1 MIGLIFGET
10 DFPKVILKEIKK
22 KKVKYFIID
31 LSKKNIFKKDK
42 HSHKVTI
49 GQFGKIINIIK
60 SNKCKKIL
68 FAGKVYKPNVSK
80 IKLDFK
86 GIYYMPKIIKSFKLG
101 DAAILKEI
109 IHIFKKEKINTIN
122 SLSFTPKL
130 TLGSGIYTKVKPN
143 KNDVKDIKKA
153 IYTLSNL
160 NKYNFSQATV
170 VRENKIIAVED
181 KRGTQKM
188 LKKCIKKKGEK
199 KGVLVKFPKKNQDL
213 RIDLPTIGF
222 KTINECKKAGLK
234 GIVLKKKNHIF
245 LEKYKCISFAN
256 KNGMFI
262 SVK

>member
-49 GQFGKIINIIK
+49 GQFGNIINIIK
-60 SNKCKKIL
+60 SNKCNKIL
-68 FAGKVYKPNVSK
+68 FAGKVYKPNLSK

-86 GIYYMPKIIKSFKLG
+86 GIYYMSKIIKSFKLG

-109 IHIFKKEKINTIN
+109 INIFKKEKINTIN

-130 TLGSGIYTKVKPN
+130 TLGSGTYTKVKPN

-153 IYTLSNL
+153 IYTLSKL
-160 NKYNFSQATV
+160 NKYNFSQAAV
-170 VRENKIIAVED
+170 VRENKIIAVEG
-181 KRGTQKM
+181 KNGTQKM
-188 LKKCIKKKGEK
+188 LRKCIKTKGEK
-199 KGVLVKFPKKNQDL
+199 KV
-213 RIDLPTIGF
+213 
-222 KTINECKKAGLK
+222 C
-234 GIVLKKKNHIF
+234 
-245 LEKYKCISFAN
+245 
-256 KNGMFI
+256 
-262 SVK
+262 